1 MARKSRPA
9 KRAAGKT
16 RLAPGKNYRVLLEV
30 SPHESLRNMRG
41 FRLDHCCMPQPP
53 ADQGG
58 TQRLHAFAT
67 GATIAALRKAG
78 RTVKVLADADAEGK
92 RMQKLIAKGDRFQG
106 GRSTPRGVGKLV

>member
-9 KRAAGKT
+9 KRATGKT
-16 RLAPGKNYRVLLEV
+16 RVARGKTYRILLEV

-53 ADQGG
+53 ADKSG

-67 GATIAALRKAG
+67 GSTVAALRKAG

-92 RMQKLIAKGDRFQG
+92 RMQQLIGKGDRFEG
-106 GRSTPRGVGKLV
+106 GRGAPRGVGKLV